1 MVQTRHAEWR
11 RSATQRRRTYAITLN
26 FAFPGLMS
34 LLSLVDP
41 RSQTIWRVSF
51 AAVSILGVVALVGL
65 GWVTRGGGR
74 TGLLPTAA
82 LLVAALLYA
91 LVAVVAIAPGVPS
104 GSGPR
109 SRRCE
114 RRRSSS
120 RCSST
125 WA

>member
-11 RSATQRRRTYAITLN
+11 RSARQRRRADAVTLN
-26 FAFPGLMS
+26 FAFPGVMS
-34 LLSLVDP
+34 LLSLADP

-51 AAVSILGVVALVGL
+51 AAVAILGVVAPLAL
-65 GWVTRGGGR
+65 GIGGAGGR
-74 TGLLPTAA
+74 GNPVAGAA
-82 LLVAALLYA
+82 LLAGAFYTV
-91 LVAVVAIAPGVPS
+91 VAVVAIAPGVPS